1 MVLLKIVTYGGGIFL
16 IQDKYKYT
24 DVSERNR
31 RMNRFYYSGDFS
43 TWFDVSFLSVD
54 EAV

>member
-1 MVLLKIVTYGGGIFL
+1 M
-16 IQDKYKYT
+16 QDKYKYT

-31 RMNRFYYSGDFS
+31 RMNRFYIVATSLLG
-43 TWFDVSFLSVD
+43 FDVSFLSVD

>member
-16 IQDKYKYT
+16 MQDKYKYT

-31 RMNRFYYSGDFS
+31 RMNSGDFS